1 MLFLQVLNAMSVRRV
16 CTGSDTRVVTCA
28 RSVTATT
35 RELTRNEDHVVKMG
49 SVFAGRDTK
58 AIPVWAERDV
68 YVCLFYS
75 IV

>member
-1 MLFLQVLNAMSVRRV
+1 MLFFQVLNAMSVRRA
-16 CTGSDTRVVTCA
+16 CTGSDTRGVTCV

-35 RELTRNEDHVVKMG
+35 RELTRSADHVVKMG
-49 SVFAGRDTK
+49 NVFAGKDTM

-68 YVCLFYS
+68 YVCLLYS